1 MSAAEPT
8 PGAPYRVPP
17 EPNRWPSI
25 LLATGIHAAL
35 LAFLWIGINW
45 QNNEPVA
52 VEAEVWDMK
61 TQSAAPPAPPPP
73 QPVEETPPPP
83 PAPAPAPAPAP
94 KVTPPPVE
102 EKVAPKPPDIA
113 LERDKQRK
121 LEKAKRQEEERE
133 ERAEA
138 AREEQKRQDL
148 ADKLARE
155 KAEKAEKAAKAD
167 KAEKLAAKRD
177 AEKLAQKKA
186 DEADRK
192 AQELADK
199 KAADKAAEK
208 KEADKLA
215 AAEKKKAAEKAAKA
229 KEAAEN
235 KMIAASRAEEMRRL
249 TGQAGAGNG
258 TNGTAAKS
266 TAPRSDAGYVAS
278 ITSAIKSRSSYA
290 GDTDVPGNPKVVFH
304 VEQLPTGEIVS
315 VRKTKSSGI
324 PEFDR
329 AVENAINKSSPLP
342 KKKDG
347 TVERSLE
354 VGFSMKDLN

>member
-1 MSAAEPT
+1 MSAAESKSGT
-8 PGAPYRVPP
+8 PYRVPP

-25 LLATGIHAAL
+25 VLATAIHAAL
-35 LAFLWIGINW
+35 VAFLWIGISW

-61 TQSAAPPAPPPP
+61 TQSAAPPPPPP
-73 QPVEETPPPP
+73 QPVEDTPPPP

-94 KVTPPPVE
+94 KVTPPVE

-113 LERDKQRK
+113 LEREKQRK
-121 LEKAKRQEEERE
+121 LEKAQRLEEERQ
-133 ERAEA
+133 EREQA
-138 AREEQKRQDL
+138 ARDEQKRQDL
-148 ADKLARE
+148 ADTLARE
-155 KAEKAEKAAKAD
+155 KAD
-167 KAEKLAAKRD
+167 KAKKLAAKRD

-199 KAADKAAEK
+199 KAAEKAAEK

-235 KMIAASRAEEMRRL
+235 KMIAENRAAEMRRL

-266 TAPRSDAGYVAS
+266 TAPRSDPGYVAS

-290 GDTDVPGNPKVVFH
+290 GDTDVEGNPKVVFH

>member
-1 MSAAEPT
+1 MSAATPT
-8 PGAPYRVPP
+8 PKQLPGSPYQVPP

-25 LLATGIHAAL
+25 VLATVMHAAL
-35 LAFLWIGINW
+35 LAFLWVGISW
-45 QNNEPVA
+45 QNTEPVS

-61 TQSAAPPAPPPP
+61 TQAAAPPPP
-73 QPVEETPPPP
+73 PPVQEETPPAPEPVPTPKLTPP
-83 PAPAPAPAPAP
+83 
-94 KVTPPPVE
+94 PPPVE
-102 EKVAPKPPDIA
+102 EKVVPKAPDIA
-113 LERDKQRK
+113 LEREKQRK
-121 LEKAKRQEEERE
+121 LQREQERKEQELAD
-133 ERAEA
+133 RA
-138 AREEQKRQDL
+138 EQKRQDA

-155 KAEKAEKAAKAD
+155 KAELKKQQDID
-167 KAEKLAAKRD
+167 K
-177 AEKLAQKKA
+177 KLAQKKQQ
-186 DEADRK
+186 ELDRK

-199 KAADKAAEK
+199 AAEK
-208 KEADKLA
+208 KEAEKLA
-215 AAEKKKAAEKAAKA
+215 ADKKKAADKLAKA
-229 KEAAEN
+229 KEAAEDKKIKDMLN
-235 KMIAASRAEEMRRL
+235 SDMRRIAS
-249 TGQAGAGNG
+249 QASGNG
-258 TNGTAAKS
+258 TSGTAEKS
-266 TAPRSDAGYVAS
+266 TASRIDSGYVAS

-304 VEQLPTGEIVS
+304 VEQLPTGEIIS

>member
-1 MSAAEPT
+1 
-8 PGAPYRVPP
+8 VPP

-25 LLATGIHAAL
+25 VLATAIHAAL
-35 LAFLWIGINW
+35 LAFLWIGIRW

-61 TQSAAPPAPPPP
+61 TQAAAPPPPAP
-73 QPVEETPPPP
+73 QPVEETPP

-94 KVTPPPVE
+94 KVTPPVE

-113 LERDKQRK
+113 LEREKQRK
-121 LEKAKRQEEERE
+121 LEKAQRQEEERQ
-133 ERAEA
+133 ERAQA

-148 ADKLARE
+148 ADKLAAR
-155 KAEKAEKAAKAD
+155 
-167 KAEKLAAKRD
+167 RD

-192 AQELADK
+192 AQELADQ
-199 KAADKAAEK
+199 KAAEK
-208 KEADKLA
+208 KEAEKLA
-215 AAEKKKAAEKAAKA
+215 AADKKKAAEKLAKA

-249 TGQAGAGNG
+249 TGQVGAG

-290 GDTDVPGNPKVVFH
+290 GDTDVPGNPKVIFH
-304 VEQLPTGEIVS
+304 VEQLPTGEIIS